1 MGNYDQFTDVSLFP
15 TAVGDAQLPPGMLRE
30 KHSGLDKSLMGLEM
44 RGGGGGGTTHVENDY
59 DDAWIKTWT
68 GDAEGRETD
77 YVKRLDFLETTA
89 HNYAGELDL
98 GEWERAL
105 LKEQQDA
112 LGLQQDTLGGQIGD
126 LGTRFDQQEA
136 AWNVGLQSIE
146 AATTGLE
153 AATTGI
159 DARLGLHSGQID
171 EQLRLA
177 QQNMSNELA
186 VAQSGWDTTKA
197 AWEQAGVDWEK
208 QFAQQQ
214 RQIETQLATEK
225 EEYRDQ
231 IESIQ
236 SIYGVQSEEQ
246 RTAWEQQAAGQRE
259 MFSDQ
264 LANLNEVWIGQN
276 SVNTEAWEQRFA
288 QAQEDQR
295 IANAVQDRDREASL
309 VTLGNTFQQDWASK
323 SQLLQSEYQNL
334 IGQAKDDAAV
344 ARAEQ
349 ALKFEQM
356 QLDQAAAYNLK
367 DQELAAQ
374 DRIFG
379 GQIDELRRDLGI
391 ETDLRGQAQR
401 DFAEKQELENLRLS
415 ESIGNLGKSS
425 AVARQELGETLAG
438 QQQAHEMDVTETLGG
453 FREDV
458 QDYKATLDQQKAAQ
472 DEYYAANKRFR
483 EMQIQDAE
491 RARTAASYGSP
502 GTTLNQQVKG
512 VRRAGSS
519 QGLKKSRSPRNVFNR
534 SGLRISSL
542 NI

>member
-44 RGGGGGGTTHVENDY
+44 RGGGGGGTTHVENNY
-59 DDAWIKTWT
+59 DDAWIRTWT
-68 GDAEGRETD
+68 GDAEGRESD
-77 YVKRLDFLETTA
+77 YVRRLGLLETTA
-89 HNYAGELDL
+89 HNYGGELRH
-98 GEWERAL
+98 GTWERAL

-112 LGLQQDTLGGQIGD
+112 LGLRQDTLGTQIGD

-177 QQNMSNELA
+177 QQNMSDELA
-186 VAQSGWDTTKA
+186 IAQSGWDTTKA

-231 IESIQ
+231 LESIQ
-236 SIYGVQSEEQ
+236 SIYGIQSEEQ

-264 LANLNEVWIGQN
+264 LSNLNEVWLGRAA
-276 SVNTEAWEQRFA
+276 VDTAAWEQRFA

-295 IANAVQDRDREASL
+295 IADAVQDRDREASL
-309 VTLGNTFQQDWASK
+309 ATWGNTFQQDWASK

-334 IGQAKDDAAV
+334 IGQAKDDAAI

-349 ALKFEQM
+349 AKEFEQM

-379 GQIDELRRDLGI
+379 TQIDELRRDLGI

-401 DFAEKQELENLRLS
+401 DFAEKQALENKRLS

-438 QQQAHEMDVTETLGG
+438 QQQTHEMDVTETLGG

-502 GTTLNQQVKG
+502 GTALNQQVKG

-519 QGLKKSRSPRNVFNR
+519 KGLTKSRSPRSVFNR